1 MRFSGLLDIL
11 KSILARKNNFKE
23 KKAEFLKN
31 ADLLLKGQKFIYS
44 GFMDGIFDS
53 SDIYASGREEDFSEK
68 YDDVD
73 NGNDNELYTSK
84 ELAPRDMLDIK
95 STKNINNRSDA

>member
-31 ADLLLKGQKFIYS
+31 ADLLLKGKKFIYS

-68 YDDVD
+68 MM
-73 NGNDNELYTSK
+73 
-84 ELAPRDMLDIK
+84 MLIMVM
-95 STKNINNRSDA
+95 TMNFTLQKN